1 MLTEENP
8 GASPAHGSSTTVSI
22 WHRESVA
29 IRLLFGI
36 LCLNVTGKRVIKHE
50 SLRGT
55 FWFVYLIK
63 KGTALAVG
71 GRYTCPFMPLRAKSY
86 IAFVLATGAFGL
98 AVQLARFHPTDPF
111 LFWSYFLVAILT
123 SGLKVRLPKVFAT
136 LSVNFLVILVAIVQ
150 FSLPEAMLLGVAGT
164 IVQCLWRPRV
174 RPKAIQV
181 AFSACSIGLAIMAA
195 HWVFH
200 GVLNPVL
207 GELHPLLLG
216 LAACV
221 YYVVNTVLVA
231 GVIAMTE
238 NKSISK
244 TWYNTYFWV
253 LPYHLAAASV
263 AWLMVVLSRQVA
275 WHAAVV
281 LFPLVYFVYRSY
293 RMYIDRLE
301 KDKVHV
307 EEIAGLHLRTIE
319 ALALAI
325 EAKDATTHDH
335 LQRVRIY
342 ATEIGKE
349 MGLGQNELDALQAA
363 ALLHDIGKLAVP
375 EHIISKP
382 GRLTPEEFDKMKIHP
397 LVGAEILEEV
407 KFPYPV
413 VPIVRAHHEKWDGS
427 GYPFGLSGEEIPVG
441 ARILSTVD
449 CLDALASDRQ
459 YRRSLP
465 LDEAMNIV
473 ASESGKSF
481 DPVIVDIL
489 KRRYVELERMAIGG
503 EAEKKDAR
511 LSMDVKIERGL
522 APATGFV
529 EAADSDVPTPET
541 IDPLTSIAAA
551 TQEAQMLY
559 ELTQDLGNS
568 LSLQEA
574 LAFVGVRMKRLIPYE
589 TIAIYIRRD
598 ERLVPEYVSGE
609 NLRLFTSLEI
619 PIGQGLSGWV
629 AENNKPLLNGNP
641 SVEAG
646 YLNDPTKYSTLRS
659 ALAVPLNG
667 INGLLGVLALYRADR
682 DAFSKENLRILLA
695 ISPKV
700 ALAIENALTHRL
712 LETSITTD
720 YLTNLPNARSLF
732 LTLDHEIARAQRFGS
747 SLAVIVCDL
756 DGFKT
761 VNDRFGHLVGNKIL
775 RLIANGL
782 REHCGP
788 NDYVARMGGDEFVLL
803 ISGEAA
809 ETLEYKIDAMRAV
822 VRRAGDVT
830 PEPSLLAMSVGVS
843 TYPEDGADA
852 EELLAESDRRMY
864 KNKRQRKKDRAHVI
878 PIDPHVTA
886 AAS

>member
-1 MLTEENP
+1 
-8 GASPAHGSSTTVSI
+8 
-22 WHRESVA
+22 
-29 IRLLFGI
+29 
-36 LCLNVTGKRVIKHE
+36 
-50 SLRGT
+50 
-55 FWFVYLIK
+55 
-63 KGTALAVG
+63 
-71 GRYTCPFMPLRAKSY
+71 MPLRAKSY
-86 IAFVLATGAFGL
+86 IAFVLATGTFGL
-98 AVQLARFHPTDPF
+98 AAQLARFHSADPF
-111 LFWSYFLVAILT
+111 LFWSYFVVAILT

-136 LSVNFLVILVAIVQ
+136 LSVNFLVILVGIVQ

-174 RPKAIQV
+174 TPKTIHV
-181 AFSACSIGLAIMAA
+181 AFSACSIGLAVMAG

-200 GVLNPVL
+200 GALNPVL
-207 GELHPLLLG
+207 GELHPLLFG
-216 LAACV
+216 LAACA
-221 YYVVNTVLVA
+221 YFVVNTVLIA
-231 GVIAMTE
+231 GVIALTE
-238 NKSISK
+238 RKSVYK

-301 KDKVHV
+301 RDKTHV

-349 MGLGQNELDALQAA
+349 IGLAQHELDALQAA

-427 GYPFGLSGEEIPVG
+427 GYPFGLAGEEIPVG
-441 ARILSTVD
+441 ARILAAVD

-465 LDEAMNIV
+465 LDEAMEIV
-473 ASESGKSF
+473 SSESGKSF

-489 KRRYVELERMAIGG
+489 RRRYIELERMAIGG
-503 EAEKKDAR
+503 GAEKREVR
-511 LSMDVKIERGL
+511 LSMDIKVERGL
-522 APATGFV
+522 APATGFA
-529 EAADSDVPTPET
+529 ESAEIDADLASLAG
-541 IDPLTSIAAA
+541 IDPLSSIAAA

-574 LAFVGVRMKRLIPYE
+574 LAFVGVRLKRLIPYE
-589 TIAIYIRRD
+589 TIAVYIRRE

-646 YLNDPTKYSTLRS
+646 YLNDPTKYSTLRA

-667 INGLLGVLALYRADR
+667 VNGLLGVLALYRADR

-732 LTLDHEIARAQRFGS
+732 MTLDHEVARAQRLAAT
-747 SLAVIVCDL
+747 LAVVVCDL
-756 DGFKT
+756 DGFKM
-761 VNDRFGHLVGNKIL
+761 VNDRFGHLVGNKVL

-782 REHCGP
+782 REHCAP

-803 ISGEAA
+803 ISGDNPE
-809 ETLEYKIDAMRAV
+809 ELECKIEGMRSV
-822 VRRAGDVT
+822 VRRAGEVT
-830 PEPSLLAMSVGVS
+830 PEPSLLAMSVGVA
-843 TYPEDGADA
+843 TYPEDGTDA
-852 EELLAESDRRMY
+852 EELLAEADRRMY
-864 KNKRQRKKDRAHVI
+864 KNKRQRKKDRAAVI
-878 PIDPHVTA
+878 PIEPHVTA

>member
-1 MLTEENP
+1 MP
-8 GASPAHGSSTTVSI
+8 
-22 WHRESVA
+22 
-29 IRLLFGI
+29 IRARL
-36 LCLNVTGKRVIKHE
+36 
-50 SLRGT
+50 
-55 FWFVYLIK
+55 
-63 KGTALAVG
+63 
-71 GRYTCPFMPLRAKSY
+71 Y
-86 IAFVLATGAFGL
+86 IALILASGTLGVG
-98 AVQLARFHPTDPF
+98 VQLTRFESSHPIQ
-111 LFWSYFLVAILT
+111 FWCYFLVTVLT
-123 SGLKVRLPKVFAT
+123 SGLKIRLPMVFAT
-136 LSVNFLVILVAIVQ
+136 LSVNFLFILVGIVQ
-150 FSLPEAMLLGVAGT
+150 FSLPEAIVLGVAGT
-164 IVQCLWRPRV
+164 IVQCLWRPRS
-174 RPKAIQV
+174 RPKAIRI
-181 AFSACSIGLAIMAA
+181 AFSSCSVSMAVMAA
-195 HWVFH
+195 HTVFH
-200 GVLNPVL
+200 GPLNAML

-221 YYVVNTVLVA
+221 YFVVNTVLVA
-231 GVIAMTE
+231 GVIALTE
-238 NKSISK
+238 RKSIYG
-244 TWYNTYFWV
+244 TWYQTYFWI

-263 AWLMVVLSRQVA
+263 AWLIVVLTRQDS
-275 WHAAVV
+275 WHAALV

-293 RMYIDRLE
+293 KMYLERLE
-301 KDKVHV
+301 NDKKHV

-325 EAKDATTHDH
+325 EAKDTTTGDH
-335 LQRVRIY
+335 LQRVRVY
-342 ATEIGKE
+342 ATEIGRE
-349 MGLGQNELDALQAA
+349 IGLSQKELDALQAA

-427 GYPFGLSGEEIPVG
+427 GYPFGLTGEEIPIG
-441 ARILSTVD
+441 ARILSVVD

-459 YRRSLP
+459 YRRALP
-465 LDEAMNIV
+465 LDQAMDIV
-473 ASESGKSF
+473 LSESGKSF
-481 DPVIVDIL
+481 DPVIVDIMR
-489 KRRYVELERMAIGG
+489 RRYVELERLAVSSGS
-503 EAEKKDAR
+503 EKEKSR
-511 LSMDVKIERGL
+511 LSMDVKVERGL
-522 APATGFV
+522 APATGFA
-529 EAADSDVPTPET
+529 ESAEELAPALAEGSG
-541 IDPLTSIAAA
+541 DPLSSIAAA

-574 LAFVGVRMKRLIPYE
+574 LAFVGVRLKRLIPYE
-589 TIAIYIRRD
+589 TIAVYIRRD
-598 ERLVPEYVSGE
+598 EKLIPEYVSGE

-619 PIGQGLSGWV
+619 PLGQGLSGWV

-667 INGLLGVLALYRADR
+667 ANGSLGVLALYRSER

-700 ALAIENALTHRL
+700 AMAVETALTNRL

-732 LTLDHEIARAQRFGS
+732 LSLDNELARAQRTGS

-756 DGFKT
+756 DGFKL
-761 VNDRFGHLVGNKIL
+761 VNDRFGHVAGNKVL

-782 REHCGP
+782 REQCDSS
-788 NDYVARMGGDEFVLL
+788 DYLARMGGDEFVLL
-803 ISGEAA
+803 IPSAQGED
-809 ETLEYKIDAMRAV
+809 LEIKIDRLRAV
-822 VRRAGDVT
+822 ARLAGDST
-830 PEPSLLAMSVGVS
+830 PEPSVLSISVGVS
-843 TYPEDGADA
+843 TYPEDGSDA
-852 EELLAESDRRMY
+852 EQLLAEADRRMY
-864 KNKRQRKKDRAHVI
+864 KSKRLRKKGATVLAI
-878 PIDPHVTA
+878 EAPQVTA

>member
-1 MLTEENP
+1 
-8 GASPAHGSSTTVSI
+8 
-22 WHRESVA
+22 
-29 IRLLFGI
+29 
-36 LCLNVTGKRVIKHE
+36 
-50 SLRGT
+50 
-55 FWFVYLIK
+55 
-63 KGTALAVG
+63 
-71 GRYTCPFMPLRAKSY
+71 MPLRAKSY
-86 IAFVLATGAFGL
+86 IAFVLATGTFGFV
-98 AVQLARFHPTDPF
+98 AQMAQFHSHDPF
-111 LFWSYFLVAILT
+111 LFWCYFLVAILT
-123 SGLKVRLPKVFAT
+123 SGLKVRLPMVFAT
-136 LSVNFLVILVAIVQ
+136 YSVNTLVILVGVVL

-164 IVQCLWRPRV
+164 VVQCLWRPRV
-174 RPKAIQV
+174 KPKTIQIG
-181 AFSACSIGLAIMAA
+181 FSACSIGLAVMAA

-200 GVLNPVL
+200 GALNHIL

-216 LAACV
+216 IAACV
-221 YYVVNTVLVA
+221 YFVVNTVLVA
-231 GVIAMTE
+231 GVIALTE
-238 NKSISK
+238 RKSVYR
-244 TWYNTYFWV
+244 TWYSTYFWV

-293 RMYIDRLE
+293 KMYIDRLE
-301 KDKVHV
+301 KDKTHV

-349 MGLGQNELDALQAA
+349 IGLGQNDLDALQAA

-413 VPIVRAHHEKWDGS
+413 VPIVRAHHERWDGS
-427 GYPFGLSGEEIPVG
+427 GYPFGLAGEEIPVG
-441 ARILSTVD
+441 ARILSAVD

-465 LDEAMNIV
+465 LDEAMEIV
-473 ASESGKSF
+473 SSESGKSF

-489 KRRYVELERMAIGG
+489 RRRYIELERMAISGR
-503 EAEKKDAR
+503 AEKREVR
-511 LSMDVKIERGL
+511 LSMDVKVERGL
-522 APATGFV
+522 APATGFA
-529 EAADSDVPTPET
+529 ESAETDVGLTGDGNG
-541 IDPLTSIAAA
+541 IDPLSSIAAA

-574 LAFVGVRMKRLIPYE
+574 LAFVGVRLKRLIPYE
-589 TIAIYIRRD
+589 TIAVYIRRD

-667 INGLLGVLALYRADR
+667 VNGLLGVLALYRAER

-732 LTLDHEIARAQRFGS
+732 LSLDHEVARAQRHGAT
-747 SLAVIVCDL
+747 LAVVVCDL

-761 VNDRFGHLVGNKIL
+761 VNDRFGHLVGNKVL

-788 NDYVARMGGDEFVLL
+788 TDYVARMGGDEFVLL
-803 ISGEAA
+803 ISGDNPE
-809 ETLEYKIDAMRAV
+809 ELDFKIDSMRAV
-822 VRRAGDVT
+822 VRRAGEVT
-830 PEPSLLAMSVGVS
+830 PEPSLLAMSVGVA
-843 TYPEDGADA
+843 TYPEDGTDA
-852 EELLAESDRRMY
+852 EELLAEADRRMY
-864 KNKRQRKKDRAHVI
+864 KNKRQRKKDRAAVI
-878 PIDPHVTA
+878 PIEPHVTA

>member
-1 MLTEENP
+1 MPIRARLYITLIL
-8 GASPAHGSSTTVSI
+8 ASGTLGLGEQIAHF
-22 WHRESVA
+22 R
-29 IRLLFGI
+29 
-36 LCLNVTGKRVIKHE
+36 
-50 SLRGT
+50 SLHPIQ
-55 FWFVYLIK
+55 FW
-63 KGTALAVG
+63 
-71 GRYTCPFMPLRAKSY
+71 C
-86 IAFVLATGAFGL
+86 
-98 AVQLARFHPTDPF
+98 
-111 LFWSYFLVAILT
+111 YFLVTVLT
-123 SGLKVRLPKVFAT
+123 SGLKIRLPMVFAT
-136 LSVNFLVILVAIVQ
+136 LSVNFLFILVGIVQ
-150 FSLPEAMLLGVAGT
+150 FSLPEAIVLGVAGT
-164 IVQCLWRPRV
+164 VVQCLWRPRS
-174 RPKAIQV
+174 RPKAIRI
-181 AFSACSIGLAIMAA
+181 AFSACSVGMAIMAA
-195 HWVFH
+195 HTVFH
-200 GVLNPVL
+200 GPLNPIL

-221 YYVVNTVLVA
+221 YFVVNTVLVA
-231 GVIAMTE
+231 GVIALTE
-238 NKSISK
+238 KKSIYR
-244 TWYNTYFWV
+244 TWYQTYFWI

-263 AWLMVVLSRQVA
+263 AWLIVVLTRQDS
-275 WHAAVV
+275 WHAALV

-293 RMYIDRLE
+293 KMYLERLE
-301 KDKVHV
+301 NDKMHV

-325 EAKDATTHDH
+325 EAKDTTTGDH
-335 LQRVRIY
+335 LQRVRVY
-342 ATEIGKE
+342 ALEIGRE
-349 MGLGQNELDALQAA
+349 IGLSQKELDALQAA

-427 GYPFGLSGEEIPVG
+427 GYPFGLAGEEIPIG
-441 ARILSTVD
+441 ARILSAVD

-459 YRRSLP
+459 YRRALP
-465 LDEAMNIV
+465 LDQAMEIV
-473 ASESGKSF
+473 SSESGKSF

-489 KRRYVELERMAIGG
+489 RRRYIELEKMAVNTGAIK
-503 EAEKKDAR
+503 EKIK

-522 APATGFV
+522 APATGFAESAEEILPV
-529 EAADSDVPTPET
+529 SGGS
-541 IDPLTSIAAA
+541 IDPLSSIAAA

-598 ERLVPEYVSGE
+598 DKLIPEYVSGE

-619 PIGQGLSGWV
+619 PLGQGLSGWV

-667 INGLLGVLALYRADR
+667 INGAIGVMALYRADR
-682 DAFSKENLRILLA
+682 DSFSKENLRILLA

-700 ALAIENALTHRL
+700 ALAIETALTQRL

-732 LTLDHEIARAQRFGS
+732 LSLDSEIARARRTSS
-747 SLAVIVCDL
+747 SLAVVVCDL
-756 DGFKT
+756 DGFKM
-761 VNDRFGHLVGNKIL
+761 VNDRFGHLAGNKVL
-775 RLIANGL
+775 RIIANGL

-788 NDYVARMGGDEFVLL
+788 VDYVARMGGDEFVLL
-803 ISGEAA
+803 IPGEAG
-809 ETLEYKIDAMRAV
+809 EELELKIDLLRSVA
-822 VRRAGDVT
+822 RRAGDST
-830 PEPSLLAMSVGVS
+830 PEPSPLSMSVGVAI
-843 TYPEDGADA
+843 YPDDGDDA
-852 EELLAESDRRMY
+852 EDLLAEADRRMY
-864 KNKRQRKKDRAHVI
+864 KSKRLRKKSAQI
-878 PIDPHVTA
+878 APAEPHVPVG
-886 AAS
+886 AS